1 MKASEERRGKP
12 LATLYTV
19 APREEKRRGLAA
31 ARMQKPSHLPSLFT
45 GTGGGDEWDHY
56 LQRRGKEGQRQKG
69 SEEEAIKEE
78 RRGEKSHNGSPGKW
92 AGEEEEERG
101 DAAKSMEMRCIS
113 FARCGGEGRGKVE
126 MGSFFG

>member
-1 MKASEERRGKP
+1 MLLRECKSPVISPRFLPGLGAATSGTIICREGERR
-12 LATLYTV
+12 
-19 APREEKRRGLAA
+19 
-31 ARMQKPSHLPSLFT
+31 
-45 GTGGGDEWDHY
+45 
-56 LQRRGKEGQRQKG
+56 GQRQKG

-101 DAAKSMEMRCIS
+101 AAAKSMEMRCIS